1 MDRTEQEDAGE
12 EEVKNAATVG
22 EEKKTDEGT
31 SGKVMTPK
39 APARKSQVIVI
50 DGESITYEKSLTWE
64 C

>member
-1 MDRTEQEDAGE
+1 MDAVDEEEKNTVTGGE
-12 EEVKNAATVG
+12 EE
-22 EEKKTDEGT
+22 KTEEGT
-31 SGKVMTPK
+31 ATPE